1 MQIKRNGNKLL
12 GQQTIYID
20 NGSGK
25 KSKTLANL
33 FEIDIKHIYKVFDK
47 NIEKGFRYL
56 SSEEIDFIKKDPNE
70 IKHNDVKGYLGY
82 ANSHTEL
89 SAMKE
94 IVKRSELLG
103 GDVEVSCLE
112 TLNSFIQEM
121 YNNYRHAKLRE
132 IAEQAASVLKTL
144 TVNSD
149 SKKPHTGFNQLKE
162 AMGDDYKQAIKD
174 IHDAYSGFDEAM
186 KNDKLNSW
194 TFKRKE
200 KPLAVDN
207 KNQGNDD

>member
-20 NGSGK
+20 NGSGR

-33 FEIDIKHIYKVFDK
+33 FEIDIKHIYNVFDK
-47 NIEKGFRYL
+47 NIEKGFSYI
-56 SSEEIDFIKKDPNE
+56 SSADVDFIQKESSE
-70 IKHNDVKGYLGY
+70 IKHNGVTGYLGY

-121 YNNYRHAKLRE
+121 YNNYRQEKLRE
-132 IAEQAASVLKTL
+132 IARQAVTALKTL
-144 TVNSD
+144 TVN
-149 SKKPHTGFNQLKE
+149 TGANQLKE
-162 AMGDDYKQAIKD
+162 AIGNDYKQMIKS
-174 IHDAYSGFDEAM
+174 IHETYSNFDGAM
-186 KNDKLNSW
+186 KKDKLNSW
-194 TFKRKE
+194 ALKRKE
-200 KPLAVDN
+200 KPLASDD
-207 KNQGNDD
+207 KNQKNGD